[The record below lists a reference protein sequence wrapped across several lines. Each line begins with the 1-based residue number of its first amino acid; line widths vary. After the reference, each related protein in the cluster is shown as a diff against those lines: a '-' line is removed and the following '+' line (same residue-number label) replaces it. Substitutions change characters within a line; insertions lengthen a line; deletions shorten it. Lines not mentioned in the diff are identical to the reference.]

1 MKILKRDF
9 THTTGVWSPEHT
21 VAALYDR
28 RAFVTLELGPALKE
42 VAAARQAAAASTSG
56 GMASV

>member
-28 RAFVTLELGPALKE
+28 RAFVALELGPALKK